1 VLDKEEKSRAFI
13 NFNVNVIKHK
23 SVNRQTITL
32 INFECFFLEFLTKK
46 TNSRYKNRLH
56 PPVAYIYRRSLDNN
70 KTRIEAERNLSKA
83 REEIRE
89 SGKVGRENWMVC
101 QKIAFVEKNAWRIH
115 FLGMIPDWC
124 QVPFNL
130 TGMHERSITDWRIL
144 NATIDDFAL
153 CGMIPAIAHV
163 NRSWLVRKFAYFRSF
178 RSFLLPLLLP
188 SSRLPDSQLSHSK
201 CKNFRKILFARVPR
215 SEEFR

>member
-1 VLDKEEKSRAFI
+1 VLDKEEKSSAFV
-13 NFNVNVIKHK
+13 NFNVNLIKHK

-32 INFECFFLEFLTKK
+32 INFECFFLEPLAKK
-46 TNSRYKNRLH
+46 TKPHYKNRLH

-70 KTRIEAERNLSKA
+70 KARIEPERNLSKA

-101 QKIAFVEKNAWRIH
+101 RKIAFVEKNAWRIR

-130 TGMHERSITDWRIL
+130 TGVHERGITD
-144 NATIDDFAL
+144 
-153 CGMIPAIAHV
+153 
-163 NRSWLVRKFAYFRSF
+163 
-178 RSFLLPLLLP
+178 
-188 SSRLPDSQLSHSK
+188 
-201 CKNFRKILFARVPR
+201 
-215 SEEFR
+215 